1 MRVRAARWLA
11 GIYAI
16 LFAATALAVAPLPPP
31 ELGKLT
37 VYFLDVGEGDAA
49 LIVGPTGSAILVDGG
64 PPASAHAT
72 VERIRSVTESLE
84 LVVLTHPHLDHL
96 GGLPAV
102 LLEIGAA
109 RYMDPGIEHRSSEY
123 HYLRRIVRD
132 RGIEYIVPSAPAD
145 GSRVSFGI
153 GGDARVEILWPRW
166 PLEPLLLGV
175 NSNSIVMRVTFGTT
189 SFLFTGDIES
199 ETEEVLLRS
208 GAPLGATI
216 LKVAHHGSSSSS
228 QAIFLIRV
236 AATAAVISCGA
247 GNGYGHPHPST
258 VRRLLAFGAKVLRT
272 DRLGDIR
279 AVSDGT
285 MVTIDAP
292 RSALALGAFR
302 DAENRLN
309 ATTQSPSALTSPA
322 RAACCK
328 QCTTGQPCGDSCIA
342 LDKTCHVGSGCA
354 CW

>member
-1 MRVRAARWLA
+1 MGLRAARWLA

-16 LFAATALAVAPLPPP
+16 LFAATALALAPLPPP

-37 VYFLDVGEGDAA
+37 VYFL
-49 LIVGPTGSAILVDGG
+49 
-64 PPASAHAT
+64 
-72 VERIRSVTESLE
+72 
-84 LVVLTHPHLDHL
+84 
-96 GGLPAV
+96 
-102 LLEIGAA
+102 
-109 RYMDPGIEHRSSEY
+109 
-123 HYLRRIVRD
+123 
-132 RGIEYIVPSAPAD
+132 
-145 GSRVSFGI
+145 
-153 GGDARVEILWPRW
+153 
-166 PLEPLLLGV
+166 
-175 NSNSIVMRVTFGTT
+175 
-189 SFLFTGDIES
+189 FTGDMES
-199 ETEEVLLRS
+199 ETEELLLRS
-208 GAPLGATI
+208 GAPLRATI

-236 AATAAVISCGA
+236 AATAAGISCGA
-247 GNGYGHPHPST
+247 GNGYGHPDPST
-258 VRRLLAFGAKVLRT
+258 VRRLLASGATVFRT

-292 RSALALGAFR
+292 RSALALGTFR

-328 QCTTGQPCGDSCIA
+328 QCTTGQPCGDACIA
-342 LDKTCHVGSGCA
+342 LDKRCHVGPGCA